1 MAGWL
6 LMLCRR
12 LQLLIEV
19 ADDFIESVTSYA
31 CTLAKHRKSSVLEIK
46 VRRLELLLSQSLIQ
60 TLRLTDWI
68 GLDWIGC
75 RMYNS
80 TWSATG
86 TFAYQATATYVE
98 PNDQAI
104 GMSRW

>member
-46 VRRLELLLSQSLIQ
+46 VRRLEPLLSL
-60 TLRLTDWI
+60 
-68 GLDWIGC
+68 
-75 RMYNS
+75 
-80 TWSATG
+80 
-86 TFAYQATATYVE
+86 
-98 PNDQAI
+98 
-104 GMSRW
+104 

>member
-1 MAGWL
+1 MAWMAGWL

-46 VRRLELLLSQSLIQ
+46 VRRLEPLLSL
-60 TLRLTDWI
+60 
-68 GLDWIGC
+68 
-75 RMYNS
+75 
-80 TWSATG
+80 
-86 TFAYQATATYVE
+86 
-98 PNDQAI
+98 
-104 GMSRW
+104 